1 MSALKLVKMERPRS
15 EEIFRRATEVLV
27 GGVNSPVRAFRAVGG
42 DPIVVDRAAGARLWD
57 ADGNEYIDYVCS
69 WGALILGHA
78 HPKVVEAI
86 ATQARRGTSYGM
98 PTELEIELAA
108 RLRTALPSCEKVRFV
123 SSGTEAT
130 MSAVRLARAAT
141 GRDFI
146 IKFEGCY
153 HGHSDSFLSEAGS
166 GLATLGIAACPGV
179 PQALAALTLNAP
191 YNDIAAVQ
199 KLFDRHRDKIAAVI
213 VEPIPANMGVV
224 PPMAGFLQN
233 LRDLATR
240 HAALLIFDEV
250 ISGFRVCYGGAQT
263 VFGIAPDLTTL
274 GKIIGGG
281 LPVAA
286 YGGRRDLMDRVAPL
300 GPVYQA
306 GTLSGNPLA
315 LMDRVA
321 PLGPVYQAGTLSG
334 NPLAMSAGIATLDL
348 LAAPGFYESLD
359 ARAKRLGD
367 GIAAVLRETGA
378 SATAARVG
386 SLLTLFF
393 SGETVRDY
401 AGAKKCD
408 TRRFATFFRAML
420 DRGVFL
426 APSQFEALF
435 VSSAHSDADID
446 RTISA
451 FRESLA
457 SAMESS

>member
-1 MSALKLVKMERPRS
+1 MSSPKLVKMQRPRS
-15 EEIFRRATEVLV
+15 QEIFRRATEVLV
-27 GGVNSPVRAFRAVGG
+27 GGVNSPVRAFLAVGG
-42 DPIVVDRAAGARLWD
+42 EPIVVDRAAGARLWD

-78 HPKVVEAI
+78 HPKIVQAI
-86 ATQARRGTSYGM
+86 ADQARLGTSYGM
-98 PTELEIELAA
+98 PTELEVELAS
-108 RLRTALPSCEKVRFV
+108 RIRKALPPCEKVRFV

-141 GRDFI
+141 GRDLI

-179 PQALAALTLNAP
+179 PQALAELTLNAP
-191 YNDIAAVQ
+191 YNDAAAVE
-199 KLFDRHRDKIAAVI
+199 KLLDLHRGKIAAVI
-213 VEPIPANMGVV
+213 VEPIAANMGVV
-224 PPMAGFLQN
+224 PPKPGFLQA
-233 LRDLATR
+233 LRDLSSR
-240 HAALLIFDEV
+240 HGALLIFDEV
-250 ISGFRVCYGGAQT
+250 ITGFRVCYGGAQT
-263 VFGIAPDLTTL
+263 LFGITPDLTTL

-315 LMDRVA
+315 
-321 PLGPVYQAGTLSG
+321 
-334 NPLAMSAGIATLDL
+334 MSAGIASLDL

-367 GIAAVLRETGA
+367 GIVAALGETGA
-378 SATAARVG
+378 PATAIRAG

-393 SGETVRDY
+393 SREPVTDY
-401 AGAKKCD
+401 AAAKKCD
-408 TRRFATFFRAML
+408 TRRFAEFFRGML

-446 RTISA
+446 RTLA
-451 FRESLA
+451 ACRESVA
-457 SAMESS
+457 VVAG